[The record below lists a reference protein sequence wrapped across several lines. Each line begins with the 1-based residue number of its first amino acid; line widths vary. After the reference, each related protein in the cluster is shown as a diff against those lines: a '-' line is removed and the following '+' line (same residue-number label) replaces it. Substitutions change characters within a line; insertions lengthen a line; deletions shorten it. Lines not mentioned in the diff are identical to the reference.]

1 MTFETTPSG
10 TRGARMPAWA
20 NALTRLTTRM
30 MIKQHRRKGDRFQG
44 MDLMY
49 LTTVG
54 AKTGQE
60 RLTPVAHF
68 PAGDGGWLIVASSAG
83 SARHPSWYHNIAAHP
98 DQVRVEVA
106 GRHLRV
112 NAEQLEG
119 ERREEAWQQITA
131 AQSRYAGYQQKT
143 DRILPILHLSPAP
156 DSDSDPPPTTS
167 H

>member
-1 MTFETTPSG
+1 MTFEKTPSG
-10 TRGARMPAWA
+10 TRGARVPAGA
-20 NALTRLTTRM
+20 NALIRLVTRV

-44 MDLMY
+44 LDLMY

-60 RLTPVAHF
+60 RLTPVAYF
-68 PAGDGGWLIVASSAG
+68 PAADGGWLIVASSAG

-98 DQVRVEVA
+98 DQVQVEVA

-119 ERREEAWQQITA
+119 ERREEAWRQITA

-143 DRILPILHLSPAP
+143 DRVLPVIRLSAAP
-156 DSDSDPPPTTS
+156 DSEPPPATS